1 MSSPIRQPRLVSPGE
16 DREDSAED
24 PDARLRQLRGLLLGP
39 EQAQLEELR
48 RRLDHPETRRQE
60 LSGHIAEALALRAT
74 HDRKLQAT
82 LQPLIEE
89 ALRISVERNPAMLAT
104 ALFPIIGEAV
114 RKAVAH
120 ALEGMFDSLNQMLD
134 RGFSVESWR
143 WRFESWRS
151 GKSFGEIALT
161 RSLRYRVEQV
171 FLIHRETGLLLEH
184 VAAEAAVV
192 EDTDMV
198 SGMLTAIQDF
208 ARDSFR
214 PSASD
219 QLEVVGFGEFKLWLQ
234 HGPLAMLAAV
244 VSGQPPAELRQVLE
258 REVEAIHAE
267 FTPAMQQFDGDAS
280 TVAGTEVHLR
290 RCLLGGRAAPT
301 RSQTRPRK
309 SYRPLWAALAALL
322 LILAVLAG
330 LRIRNNQRWSTY
342 IGRLEAEPGLVVIRS
357 ERRWFGY
364 SVRGLRD
371 PLAADP
377 AVLLAASGIP
387 TKKVATHWEPYLSLD
402 PHFDQMRRV
411 ETERAALQKQV
422 IRFGLDS
429 ADLPLDQFA
438 ALDAV
443 EDELNTLRHAADA
456 TGSNL
461 RIEVSGHTDRTGKES
476 HNQELS
482 RQRAESVVRALVM
495 RGIPAAMLEATGM
508 ADQSPHRE
516 SQPGTETYPQ
526 ELDRR
531 VTFHV
536 VSERARH

>member
-1 MSSPIRQPRLVSPGE
+1 MSSPILQPRLVSPGD
-16 DREDSAED
+16 DREDDSAEE
-24 PDARLRQLRGLLLGP
+24 PDARLRQLRGLLLAP

-60 LSGHIAEALALRAT
+60 LSGHIAEAIALRARN
-74 HDRKLQAT
+74 DRKLQVT

-134 RGFSVESWR
+134 RGFSMESWR
-143 WRFESWRS
+143 WRFESWRT

-161 RSLRYRVEQV
+161 HSLRYRVEQV
-171 FLIHRETGLLLEH
+171 FLIHRETGLLLQH
-184 VAAEAAVV
+184 VAAADGVV

-244 VSGQPPAELRQVLE
+244 VSGQPPPELRQVLE

-290 RCLLGGRAAPT
+290 RCLLGAQVRK
-301 RSQTRPRK
+301 TRPKK
-309 SYRPLWAALAALL
+309 SYRSLVAALVVLL
-322 LILAVLAG
+322 LILAVLTG
-330 LRIRNNQRWSTY
+330 LRIRNNQRWSNY

-387 TKKVATHWEPYLSLD
+387 AKKVATHWEPYLSLD
-402 PHFDQMRRV
+402 SHFDQMRRV
-411 ETERAALQKQV
+411 EAERAALQKQV

-438 ALDAV
+438 ALDSV
-443 EDELNTLRHAADA
+443 EDELNTLRHAAAA
-456 TGSNL
+456 TGSTL